1 MEFVLFVP
9 CTQEEFKLS
18 KSIEGCMKNK
28 REGFLLVW
36 CEVGIFLLLTITVG
50 ITVMLLTVFIWQE
63 QAENRWDRTLLA
75 QEVMEK
81 IKYEITT
88 GEQIYLPEDVI
99 IRNEKPFYVEVCK
112 SPEEIEGVTLLRVKV
127 TITDREGKSTEFSTW
142 IDNTSVHL

>member
-1 MEFVLFVP
+1 
-9 CTQEEFKLS
+9 
-18 KSIEGCMKNK
+18 MKNK

-63 QAENRWDRTLLA
+63 QAENRWDISLLA

>member
-1 MEFVLFVP
+1 
-9 CTQEEFKLS
+9 
-18 KSIEGCMKNK
+18 MKNK

-99 IRNEKPFYVEVCK
+99 IRNEKPFY
-112 SPEEIEGVTLLRVKV
+112 EEIEGVTLLRVKV